1 MKKRIYTAFG
11 IMLLS
16 VSVCNA
22 QIFNKLKTNVEKVVE
37 STVKSGVT
45 EDEVAAGLKE
55 AITRGVTVGVDKLSK
70 ADGYFKDLEIK
81 IPLPKEA
88 KDVET
93 TLRQMGQDEK
103 VDQAIESLNR
113 AAEDAAN
120 GAKDIFVTAIKN
132 MTLTDAM
139 GILNGRDDAATQY
152 LNKTTRSAL
161 VTKFEPVIK
170 TSLDKVGA
178 TKHWN
183 AVFTTYNKIPF
194 VKKVNPDLSEYVT
207 NKAIDGLFV
216 QIAKQELEIRKNPA
230 ARVTELL
237 KKVFGG

>member
-1 MKKRIYTAFG
+1 MKKRICTTVG

-22 QIFNKLKTNVEKVVE
+22 QIFNKLKTSVEKVVE
-37 STVKSGVT
+37 STVASGVT

-70 ADGYFKDLEIK
+70 ADGYLKDLEIK

-120 GAKDIFVTAIKN
+120 GAKDIFVTAIK
-132 MTLTDAM
+132 
-139 GILNGRDDAATQY
+139 
-152 LNKTTRSAL
+152 
-161 VTKFEPVIK
+161 
-170 TSLDKVGA
+170 
-178 TKHWN
+178 
-183 AVFTTYNKIPF
+183 
-194 VKKVNPDLSEYVT
+194 
-207 NKAIDGLFV
+207 
-216 QIAKQELEIRKNPA
+216 
-230 ARVTELL
+230 
-237 KKVFGG
+237 